1 MNEDVVENI
10 RSRLERLRRLSTM
23 ITDKRAIEVLQQMAL
38 EAEQDI
44 ERLEQRSGRNQ
55 SGS

>member
-1 MNEDVVENI
+1 MNEDVAENI

-23 ITDKRAIEVLQQMAL
+23 ITDKRAIEVLKEMAL

-44 ERLEQRSGRNQ
+44 ERLEQRSRGSK